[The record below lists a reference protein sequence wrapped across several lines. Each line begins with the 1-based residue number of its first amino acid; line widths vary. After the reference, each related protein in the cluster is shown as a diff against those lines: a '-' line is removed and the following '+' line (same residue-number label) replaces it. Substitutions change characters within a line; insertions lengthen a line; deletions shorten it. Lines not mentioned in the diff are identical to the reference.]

1 MRALRCHIAARLVAC
16 FLLTWAAADL
26 LVPSVC
32 SEEEYSQASG
42 SAPAQDHDD
51 CFCCCFHTEDP
62 LPLVAVLTPRASMVH
77 HDFRPADLA
86 PGVPRALYHPP
97 LFA

>member
-1 MRALRCHIAARLVAC
+1 MRALRRHIAARLVAC

-32 SEEEYSQASG
+32 SGEEYSPASG

-51 CFCCCFHTEDP
+51 CFCCCSHTEDP
-62 LPLVAVLTPRASMVH
+62 LPLVPMLTPRASVVRH
-77 HDFRPADLA
+77 AFRSADLA